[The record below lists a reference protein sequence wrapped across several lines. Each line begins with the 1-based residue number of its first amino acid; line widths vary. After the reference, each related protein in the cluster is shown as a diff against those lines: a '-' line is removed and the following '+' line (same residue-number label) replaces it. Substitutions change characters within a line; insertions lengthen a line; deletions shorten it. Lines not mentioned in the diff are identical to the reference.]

1 MSRENVELLRGA
13 WEDYLAGK
21 ADLDAE
27 GTVIKLPGEDWW
39 DPAIE
44 WDASEARVPDLAGV
58 YQGKD
63 AVRRWW
69 REWLAAWETLD
80 FEYELVD
87 AGDHVVALIDHQ
99 RMRGRS
105 TDIEVSMGKYA
116 QVATFR
122 EGLMVHWKVYLSQ
135 SEALEAVGLHE

>member
-1 MSRENVELLRGA
+1 MSRENVELLRAA

-21 ADLDAE
+21 AEFDAE
-27 GTVIKLPGEDWW
+27 GTVVKLPGEDWW
-39 DPAIE
+39 DPEIE

-58 YQGKD
+58 YRGKE
-63 AVRRWW
+63 AVRQWW
-69 REWLAAWETLD
+69 REWLAAWETLQ

-87 AGDHVVALIDHQ
+87 AGDRVVALIDHQ

-105 TDIEVSMGKYA
+105 TGIEVSMRKYA

-122 EGLMVHWKVYLSQ
+122 DGLMVHWKVYLSQ
-135 SEALEAVGLHE
+135 SEALEAVGLRE